1 MMPFCF
7 WVIPMAWPTAV
18 AESATW
24 LLTLERACTV
34 LLNIVD
40 YWVDEEEW
48 LDIDV
53 MLLLAYP

>member
-1 MMPFCF
+1 
-7 WVIPMAWPTAV
+7 MAWPTAV